1 MKSSSGN
8 ALLRAAIALGF
19 LGCLVAEEAL
29 PAETA
34 TREPNAVFGASVC
47 QGDHSDSVI
56 GDVVEIGQPDD
67 FGGAFEDPGEML
79 RVDIQR
85 QRTFGIDRV
94 EIAPK
99 AILKAARNTRPNISP
114 PLLV

>member
-29 PAETA
+29 PAKTA
-34 TREPNAVFGASVC
+34 TRESTAVFGASVC
-47 QGDHSDSVI
+47 QGDHSYSVI

-79 RVDIQR
+79 RVNIQ

-99 AILKAARNTRPNISP
+99 VISKAARNTRPNISP